1 MSTVNRVGAGTA
13 SCTGTGATST
23 ATLNNRFGTL
33 TTAALTTAAGATH
46 TITLTNSAVKAAD
59 LAFASVEYGT
69 ASAGTP
75 NIAMVNSAANSL
87 VITIQN
93 IHSANAVNGTLVVN
107 YAVFG
112 A

>member
-1 MSTVNRVGAGTA
+1 MSTINRLGSGTA

-23 ATLNNRFGTL
+23 ATLANRFGKL

-46 TITLTNSAVKAAD
+46 VITLTNTAVKAAD
-59 LAFASVEYGT
+59 LAFASVKYGG
-69 ASAGTP
+69 ASTGSPVVTSVA
-75 NIAMVNSAANSL
+75 SAANSL

-93 IHSANAVNGTLVVN
+93 VHASVAVNGTLIVDF
-107 YAVFG
+107 AVFG

>member
-1 MSTVNRVGAGTA
+1 MSTINRVGAGTA

-23 ATLNNRFGTL
+23 ATLANRFGKL

-46 TITLTNSAVKAAD
+46 VITVTNSAVKAAD
-59 LAFASVEYGT
+59 LAFASVKYGSASTGSPVVT
-69 ASAGTP
+69 AVTP
-75 NIAMVNSAANSL
+75 GASSL
-87 VITIQN
+87 VIEIQN
-93 IHSANAVNGTLVVN
+93 VHASAAVNGTLIVD